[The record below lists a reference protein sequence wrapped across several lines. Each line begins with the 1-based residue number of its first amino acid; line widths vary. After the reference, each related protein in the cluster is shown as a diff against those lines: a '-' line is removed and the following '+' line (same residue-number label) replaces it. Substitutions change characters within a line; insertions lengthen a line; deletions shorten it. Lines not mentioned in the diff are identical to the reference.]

1 MNRSDRQWLILGA
14 MVFALFM
21 VMLDMT
27 VITVA
32 LPSIGRS
39 LSASEQALEWTVNAF
54 SLALASLTLLGG
66 KLGDRF
72 GRRRLFLVG
81 LAIFTVSSAACALS
95 QTDAELVASRAVQG
109 IGGALMGPLSLSII
123 VAAFPKAR
131 LPMALGIW
139 AGASAFGL
147 AIGPLVGGVLVD
159 RAGWASVFWINV
171 PIGLLAILVS
181 WIVVPES
188 SDPTTQALDIP
199 GTALAT
205 AGLFAFVWG
214 LIDTSSHDWGSSDV
228 LVRLVVGVVLLVAF
242 VSWEARAPEPM
253 LPLGFFRSVRFS
265 AANAVMLALGF
276 ALLGTIYFLT
286 LFMQNV
292 QGYSAIQTG
301 VRSLPLT
308 TMIVVV
314 APLSGR
320 FSGRFG
326 PRLFVVAGLLLCA
339 LAIYGLSLLGA
350 RSPYSGMWPWLVVFG
365 VGAALAMPVL
375 AATVVADVDEAK
387 AGVASGVLN
396 TARQLGTALGVA
408 VLGSIGATVAR
419 NDWSSFAA
427 RLPAAIQARTQ
438 ALAPLVVLGQGGS
451 IGALAGQLLGPQA
464 AALANSRA
472 LDAFCHGM
480 QQAFAAGA
488 GVAVAAAG
496 VAGVGLAFGSR
507 HEAYRVTTG
516 VPRQASAAE
525 LGEPADH

>member
-1 MNRSDRQWLILGA
+1 MKHADRQWLILAA

-39 LSASEQALEWTVNAF
+39 LNASEQSLEWTVNAF

-72 GRRRLFLVG
+72 GRRRLFLLG

-95 QTDAELVASRAVQG
+95 QTDAQLVASRAVQG
-109 IGGALMGPLSLSII
+109 VGGALMGPLSLSII

-131 LPMALGIW
+131 LSMALGVW

-147 AIGPLVGGVLVD
+147 ALGPLVGGVLVD
-159 RAGWASVFWINV
+159 RAGLASVFWINV
-171 PIGLLAILVS
+171 PIGLVAILVS

-188 SDPTTQALDIP
+188 SDPTTRALDLP

-205 AGLFAFVWG
+205 GGLFSFVWG
-214 LIDTSSHDWGSSDV
+214 LIDTSSHDWGSADV
-228 LVRLVVGVVLLVAF
+228 LVRLGLGTALLIAF
-242 VSWEARAPEPM
+242 FAWEARTAEPM
-253 LPLGFFRSVRFS
+253 LPLGFFRSLRFS

-292 QGYSAIQTG
+292 QGYSAVEAG

-320 FSGRFG
+320 FSARFG
-326 PRLFVVAGLLLCA
+326 PRLFVVAGLMLCA
-339 LAIYGLSLLGA
+339 LAIYGLSLLDAG
-350 RSPYSGMWPWLVVFG
+350 SPYSAIWPWLVIFG

-419 NDWSSFAA
+419 NDWTSFAA
-427 RLPAAIQARTQ
+427 GLPAGIQSRAE
-438 ALAPLVVLGQGGS
+438 ALAPLVVLGQGGT
-451 IGALAGQLLGPQA
+451 IDTLVRPVLGPVA
-464 AALANSRA
+464 AVLASSRA

-480 QQAFAAGA
+480 EQAFVAGA
-488 GVAVAAAG
+488 AVAVVAAVFA
-496 VAGVGLAFGSR
+496 VVGLTSWSR
-507 HEAYRVTTG
+507 HRTDIARA
-516 VPRQASAAE
+516 QA
-525 LGEPADH
+525 LHDQ